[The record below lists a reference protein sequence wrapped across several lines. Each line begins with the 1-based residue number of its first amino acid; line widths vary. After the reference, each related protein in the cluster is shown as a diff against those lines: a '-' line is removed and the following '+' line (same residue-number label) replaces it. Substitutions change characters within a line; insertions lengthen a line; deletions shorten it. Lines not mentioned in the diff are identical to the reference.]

1 MSSAATDKYTR
12 LTATGT
18 ALQKHALF
26 FDKDKDGLYEFRF
39 FFFFCNG
46 SVLKQQN
53 EMISI
58 SPMDTFKGLNSI
70 GFNYFLSV
78 IGVLFLNLSM
88 AWATSST
95 WLPSFHN
102 LTFSMM
108 LVY

>member
-1 MSSAATDKYTR
+1 
-12 LTATGT
+12 
-18 ALQKHALF
+18 
-26 FDKDKDGLYEFRF
+26 
-39 FFFFCNG
+39 
-46 SVLKQQN
+46 
-53 EMISI
+53 MISI